1 MLQKLIIQEIQ
12 LLPVSV
18 QTEVFHFLL
27 YLKSKHLE
35 NGPSQKIKRPY
46 FGCGDVNVV
55 IKPCFDEPLED
66 FKDYI

>member
-1 MLQKLIIQEIQ
+1 MLQKLIIQEIK

-27 YLKSKHLE
+27 YLKSKNLE
-35 NGPSQKIKRPY
+35 KGSSQKIKRPY
-46 FGCGDVNVV
+46 FGCGDVKVV
-55 IKPCFDEPLED
+55 IKPGFDEPLED

>member
-12 LLPVSV
+12 LLPESI

-35 NGPSQKIKRPY
+35 NVSSQKVKRPY
-46 FGCGDVNVV
+46 FGCGDVKVV
-55 IKPCFDEPLED
+55 IKPGFDEPLED
-66 FKDYI
+66 FKDYM